1 MAQFYQM
8 LKNEKIKEKEIKEDS
23 SHYKW
28 KKGDH
33 ICEVAQKF
41 EITCKKLI
49 ELNHLTNIEDI
60 REGDIIRIK

>member
-1 MAQFYQM
+1 MAQFYKM
-8 LKNEKIKEKEIKEDS
+8 KRNDKIIEKEIENDETY
-23 SHYKW
+23 YKW

-33 ICEVAQKF
+33 ICKVAQKF

>member
-1 MAQFYQM
+1 MAQFYKIQ
-8 LKNEKIKEKEIKEDS
+8 KNEKIIEKEIKDDT

-60 REGDIIRIK
+60 HEGDIIRIK

>member
-1 MAQFYQM
+1 MAQFYKIQ
-8 LKNEKIKEKEIKEDS
+8 KNEKINIKEIENDES
-23 SHYKW
+23 FYKW

-33 ICEVAQKF
+33 ICEIAQKF

-60 REGDIIRIK
+60 HEGDIIRIK